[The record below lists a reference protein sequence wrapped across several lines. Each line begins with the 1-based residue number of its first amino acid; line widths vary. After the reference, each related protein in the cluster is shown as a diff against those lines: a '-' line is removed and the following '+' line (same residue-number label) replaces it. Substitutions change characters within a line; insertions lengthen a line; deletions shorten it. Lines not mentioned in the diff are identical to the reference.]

1 MHSGAVMGKITM
13 EWGALLQGGLLVE
26 RNVLFL

>member
-13 EWGALLQGGLLVE
+13 KWGALFQCALLGE
-26 RNVLFL
+26 RIVLF